1 MNETD
6 LRTQIREAVR
16 QALNDAGVAASPDNG
31 KPSPKEYFAP
41 WTGASYEAHPSQQKF
56 DIAEASNLLDKQVA
70 QFGNL
75 LELTS
80 AQNCTIEKGK
90 PCDQCGMCR
99 SLGF

>member
-6 LRTQIREAVR
+6 LRNKIREAVR
-16 QALNDAGVAASPDNG
+16 QALANSSDILPDG
-31 KPSPKEYFAP
+31 AKTAPAEYIAP
-41 WTGASYEAHPSQQKF
+41 WTGVSYEAHPSQQKLN
-56 DIAEASNLLDKQVA
+56 ISEASSQLAA
-70 QFGNL
+70 QLGNL
-75 LELTS
+75 LEFTS